1 VNQIF
6 ATHPLSS
13 LDTTTPST
21 AVGAISTLPHQQE
34 AQTTAAMSTS
44 TAMDMPMSTA
54 MSTMEM
60 PASQMQMVFFTSRT
74 TPLLSAAWSPAT
86 TGQYAGTCIFLVALA
101 VAFRAL
107 LAFKSVQ
114 ERRWAARVRRRPA
127 AAAAVE
133 KRRDVAAVT
142 SVDDDAAE
150 RKEARAGLVSRATSA
165 SASSS
170 SSTGHAGAAH
180 RQPPSQDRLAP
191 IQPWRLSVDLPRAC
205 LVLVLVGVGYLL

>member
-1 VNQIF
+1 
-6 ATHPLSS
+6 
-13 LDTTTPST
+13 
-21 AVGAISTLPHQQE
+21 
-34 AQTTAAMSTS
+34 MSTS

-133 KRRDVAAVT
+133 KRRDVAAAT
-142 SVDDDAAE
+142 SVDDEAAE

-170 SSTGHAGAAH
+170 SSTGNAGAAH

-191 IQPWRLSVDLPRAC
+191 LQPWRLSVDLPRAC